1 MDMDQSFFFHLTERK
16 NSAIK
21 KNEHPVNW
29 KLKFRRIDKRFA

>member
-21 KNEHPVNW
+21 NEHPVNW